1 MKKFIRFLLILVFLN
16 NQSCNMK
23 NDIKLLNKSDFQKN
37 IDGKKT
43 DLFVLRNKNGV
54 ISEITNYGARVV
66 SLWVPDLNGSF
77 DDIVLGCSTLDDYI
91 SIKER
96 YFGATIGRYANR
108 IKNGKFKINNT
119 DFILKK
125 NNGPNHLHGG
135 NIGYNDVVWE
145 GKQLDNQ
152 TVEFKYLSKNME
164 EGYPGNL
171 NVKVIYHLSDQNEL
185 KIEYFANT
193 DEPTYVN
200 LTHHSFFNL
209 LGAGNGNIN
218 DHLLYINAK
227 SFTPIDSKLIPTG
240 KIELA
245 EGTPFDFNTLT
256 KIGKRLN
263 DEDEQLKFGN
273 GYDHNFVL
281 NNSNSTDILAARVI
295 EKKSGRILE
304 VYTNEP
310 GMQLYGGNFLDG
322 KTIGKQSKAY
332 NYRSAF
338 CLETQHFP
346 DSPNN
351 PNFPNTLLKPKDN
364 YYSICIYK
372 FLVKK

>member
-1 MKKFIRFLLILVFLN
+1 MKKITRVLLILIFLN

-37 IDGKKT
+37 LNGKKT
-43 DLFVLRNKNGV
+43 DLFILRNKNGI
-54 ISEITNYGARVV
+54 ISELTNYGARVV
-66 SLWVPDLNGSF
+66 SLWVPDINGSF

-218 DHLLYINAK
+218 NHLLYINAK

-322 KTIGKQSKAY
+322 ITIGKQSKAY

-351 PNFPNTLLKPKDN
+351 PNFPNTLLKPKNN

>member
-1 MKKFIRFLLILVFLN
+1 MKKITRVLLILIFLN

-37 IDGKKT
+37 LNGKKT
-43 DLFVLRNKNGV
+43 DLFILKNKNGI
-54 ISEITNYGARVV
+54 ISELTNYGARVV
-66 SLWVPDLNGSF
+66 SLWVPDINGSF

-218 DHLLYINAK
+218 NHLLYINAK

-351 PNFPNTLLKPKDN
+351 PNFPNTLLKPKNN

-372 FLVKK
+372 FLVKI

>member
-16 NQSCNMK
+16 NLSCNMK

-240 KIELA
+240 KIELV
-245 EGTPFDFNTLT
+245 EGTPFDFNTLK

-281 NNSNSTDILAARVI
+281 NNSNSKDILAARVF

-351 PNFPNTLLKPKDN
+351 PNFPNTLLKPKNN

>member
-1 MKKFIRFLLILVFLN
+1 MKKITRVLLILIFLN

-37 IDGKKT
+37 LNGKKT
-43 DLFVLRNKNGV
+43 DLFILRNKNGI
-54 ISEITNYGARVV
+54 ISELTNYGARVV
-66 SLWVPDLNGSF
+66 SLWVPDINGSF

-218 DHLLYINAK
+218 NHLLYINAK
-227 SFTPIDSKLIPTG
+227 SFKPIDSKLIPTG

>member
-16 NQSCNMK
+16 NLSCNMK

-152 TVEFKYLSKNME
+152 TVEFKYLSINME

-245 EGTPFDFNTLT
+245 EGTPFDFNILT

>member
-1 MKKFIRFLLILVFLN
+1 MKKITRVLLILIFLN

-37 IDGKKT
+37 LNGKKT
-43 DLFVLRNKNGV
+43 DLFILRNKNGI
-54 ISEITNYGARVV
+54 ISELTNYGARVV
-66 SLWVPDLNGSF
+66 SLWVPDINGSF

-152 TVEFKYLSKNME
+152 TVEFKYLSKDME

-218 DHLLYINAK
+218 NHLLYINAK

-351 PNFPNTLLKPKDN
+351 PNFPNTLLKPKNN